1 MPIEI
6 IKPRTKVGY
15 CGPASLAWACYELT
29 GYYPSQKH
37 IATEIEMDEA
47 WGTNGDQMLAGAVM
61 LGFTGE
67 WVQKSLDD
75 LSLDKQE
82 GCAVILNWMSGG
94 NDQEDGHYS
103 PLEWADKDVVVI
115 QDPEWIGS
123 IKIMNRQMFERV
135 WYDITET
142 GEKQEKWALVVKKNL
157 LPG

>member
-1 MPIEI
+1 
-6 IKPRTKVGY
+6 
-15 CGPASLAWACYELT
+15 
-29 GYYPSQKH
+29 
-37 IATEIEMDEA
+37 MDEA